1 MKKKISLVTAILI
14 LSVTLVASA
23 YALSPIKIVFDG
35 VELESDVAPI
45 NENGRVLVPIRVIA
59 EHFGADVF
67 WDADTNTVQI
77 ITAKAQNTE
86 GEKETVANLVQDF
99 GSKLKQVH
107 LLAPETVLAASI
119 QDSYSDYVTAEL
131 LAQWL
136 NNPEN
141 APGRQ
146 LSSPWPER
154 IDVLKVEKLNQYVY
168 RVKGEI
174 IELTSVELAN
184 GGFAAKRPITLQ
196 VEKIDNN
203 WLITAVTLGT
213 YSETDSIVYEN
224 DEYGFSFTLPE
235 SWQGYSIITDKWEGS
250 FLEKSTN
257 NTTSGPM
264 VSIRHPQWTEENIRQ
279 DIPIMVF
286 TLTQWDLIQQ
296 EKLSVGAAPIGPKE
310 LDRNDKY
317 VFALPA
323 RYNYAF
329 PTGFEEVEDI
339 LENNPLHAF

>member
-235 SWQGYSIITDKWEGS
+235 SWQGYSIITGKWEGS

-296 EKLSVGAAPIGPKE
+296 EKLSVGAAPIGPQ
-310 LDRNDKY
+310 R
-317 VFALPA
+317 
-323 RYNYAF
+323 
-329 PTGFEEVEDI
+329 T
-339 LENNPLHAF
+339 